1 MPGVGLI
8 PGEAL
13 LLPWLPGVAGLGV
26 DDPVFGVE
34 PVDPLPE
41 LGMVPQGE
49 PLGEELGVVFDGCVV
64 LPGVVLLGEVPGV
77 AVFGVW
83 PGAAEPGVA

>member
-1 MPGVGLI
+1 MGFMPGD
-8 PGEAL
+8 AL

-34 PVDPLPE
+34 PVDPPPE

-49 PLGEELGVVFDGCVV
+49 AFGDELGVVFEGCVV
-64 LPGVVLLGEVPGV
+64 LPGVVLLGEVPGAV
-77 AVFGVW
+77 VFGVP
-83 PGAAEPGVA
+83 PGEAEPGVV